1 MKAKIHEV
9 LTRKNRYKR
18 LVFILVLFSLVLL
31 VGILGFG
38 LTKEKEKKVQKT
50 EQFVSSQK
58 VVLVNGGCENMQT
71 NPLKEETDEQMIKA
85 VKDYFN
91 SPSAQKF
98 SFSTIATRQMKFRL
112 YDYFRT
118 QERRKRN
125 MEVLSIHVGLY
136 PDGAPLEDTIPAHD
150 PIMQQL
156 EMDLLLHELAGRVSK
171 QQMDIVHLKQGGYG
185 LREIARTQKVPMRRI
200 KELLAEVHD
209 VLLDICYG

>member
-1 MKAKIHEV
+1 MLCEV
-9 LTRKNRYKR
+9 P
-18 LVFILVLFSLVLL
+18 
-31 VGILGFG
+31 
-38 LTKEKEKKVQKT
+38 LTKEQQAFAT
-50 EQFVSSQK
+50 DHHG
-58 VVLVNGGCENMQT
+58 LVYKFLNENHL
-71 NPLKEETDEQMIKA
+71 PEDEFYDVIIFGYLRA
-85 VKDYFN
+85 VYRYFN
-91 SPSAQKF
+91 EPKLQKY
-98 SFSTIATRQMKFRL
+98 SFATIGWKSMQGALSNYNRYQS
-112 YDYFRT
+112 
-118 QERRKRN
+118 RRKRN

-185 LREIARTQKVPMRRI
+185 LREIARTQKVTMRRI

>member
-18 LVFILVLFSLVLL
+18 LVFILVLFLLVLL

-85 VKDYFN
+85 VKITI
-91 SPSAQKF
+91 QKRRPIRNLWRCMIILK
-98 SFSTIATRQMKFRL
+98 SIQNPESTK
-112 YDYFRT
+112 
-118 QERRKRN
+118 
-125 MEVLSIHVGLY
+125 IHMWRSS
-136 PDGAPLEDTIPAHD
+136 DMI
-150 PIMQQL
+150 
-156 EMDLLLHELAGRVSK
+156 
-171 QQMDIVHLKQGGYG
+171 
-185 LREIARTQKVPMRRI
+185 
-200 KELLAEVHD
+200 
-209 VLLDICYG
+209 